1 MSESMVYGRTPIPE
15 LIEMTLRHI
24 NERGYSPKTIENY
37 RRVYDKMREYSLQT
51 HTSFYNSEFGK
62 EFIFNCYGM
71 IIGNKEQ
78 GKLVNR
84 AVVMLSDFQRF
95 GMIFRQQYVQ
105 VDVFSLGYQTLFEE
119 FMKSREK
126 RNIAAGTIKR
136 YRHFLHRFETFLLNR
151 GVYNFSEINIHH
163 INVYIQ
169 SLASYS
175 KNTVSASIGL
185 LKFLFG
191 FAYENGYHAENFS
204 DRLPHIKYSQARR
217 LPAVFSESEIESA
230 LKCVDNNNPTGKRN
244 YAMLLIAARLGLR
257 VSDIISLRFA
267 SIDWNQKSISIVQK
281 KTGIP
286 LLMPLPDDVGWA
298 IIDYLKNGRPKTEIE
313 CEYLFVRHT
322 PPIDKLSS
330 NAKNDLR
337 RIVQKAGIKI
347 KPNKKYGM
355 HAFRHS
361 LASNMLTKGVELSEI
376 AQILGHKSTEVTE
389 EYIRVTPDMLR
400 ECALEVDI

>member
-51 HTSFYNSEFGK
+51 HTSFYNSEIGK

-105 VDVFSLGYQTLFEE
+105 ADVFSPGYQTLFDE

-151 GVYNFSEINIHH
+151 SVYNFSEINIHH

-175 KNTVSASIGL
+175 ENTVSASIGL
-185 LKFLFG
+185 LKFLFR
-191 FAYENGYHAENFS
+191 FAYESGYHTEDFS
-204 DRLPHIKYSQARR
+204 DRLPRVKYSQARR

-281 KTGIP
+281 
-286 LLMPLPDDVGWA
+286 
-298 IIDYLKNGRPKTEIE
+298 R
-313 CEYLFVRHT
+313 
-322 PPIDKLSS
+322 
-330 NAKNDLR
+330 
-337 RIVQKAGIKI
+337 Q
-347 KPNKKYGM
+347 
-355 HAFRHS
+355 AFH
-361 LASNMLTKGVELSEI
+361 
-376 AQILGHKSTEVTE
+376 
-389 EYIRVTPDMLR
+389 Y
-400 ECALEVDI
+400 